1 MKLKQIAAAAA
12 LVAASLPSYASIALA
27 STGNG
32 ELFAAIYDS
41 VDQASYT
48 LDLGLNID
56 SFNGSSSYSYTL
68 NSANWNAFVALA
80 GTDNLQ
86 FGVIGGDSAGGANA
100 TNPRRLFT
108 TVNIATPTI
117 TGPQVATAGSNMN
130 TYIGFTT
137 SASANT
143 THTGAAT
150 VNGDS
155 FDVVGNN
162 AYFLTQSMNT
172 FNGITAAA
180 GWGNN
185 VAAGTA
191 ATFMSFNQVNASAAT
206 ATVNTTYAGVW
217 TLGQQGNNWVLQYS
231 AVPDAD
237 GLALMVAGFGAVG
250 FLARRRKAA

>member
-1 MKLKQIAAAAA
+1 MKLKQIAAVVALAAA
-12 LVAASLPSYASIALA
+12 SVPSFASIATP

-32 ELFAAIYDS
+32 ELFVAIYDAA
-41 VDQASYT
+41 DQASYT
-48 LDLGLNID
+48 LDLGIFVND
-56 SFNGSSSYSYTL
+56 FNGNSTYSYTL
-68 NSANWNAFVALA
+68 TSANWNAFVALA

-86 FGVIGGDSAGGANA
+86 FAVIGGDTAGGTNT

-108 TVNIATPTI
+108 TVNSTTPTI
-117 TGPQVATAGSNMN
+117 TGPQVNTAGAN
-130 TYIGFTT
+130 TNTFIGYTT

-162 AYFLTQSMNT
+162 AYFLTQNMNT
-172 FNGITAAA
+172 FNGVTASA

-206 ATVNTTYAGVW
+206 ATVNTTFAGAW
-217 TLGQQGNNWVLQYS
+217 TLSQQGSNWVVQYS

-250 FLARRRKAA
+250 FLARRRKAV